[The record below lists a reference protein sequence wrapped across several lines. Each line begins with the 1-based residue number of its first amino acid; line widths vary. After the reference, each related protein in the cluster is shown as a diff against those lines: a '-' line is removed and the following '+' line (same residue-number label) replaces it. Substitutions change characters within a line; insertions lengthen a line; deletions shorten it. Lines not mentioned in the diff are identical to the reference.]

1 MDIEHISFAVA
12 IGVATASIFSSIL
25 ITLINNR
32 HQIKLR
38 KMELYEVK
46 RNNIIFKNI
55 ESLGKYA
62 ASISNIC
69 SDYSTPNLKSYSN
82 SFGIALTLVKD
93 SKLIKMMLEFDK
105 LITSHSYNLMNEQY
119 QQMLPYIRTEIERY
133 YQQY

>member
-12 IGVATASIFSSIL
+12 IGVAFGSIISSIL
-25 ITLINNR
+25 ITVINNH
-32 HQIKLR
+32 HQMKLK

-105 LITSHSYNLMNEQY
+105 LITSHSYNLMNAQY